1 MDYGSVLSRAWHIT
15 WRNKALWILGI
26 LAGCSSSGGNGGGRA
41 TSGINYNFPGPGQ
54 GPTPEFFNN
63 IPDQTW
69 VILALGIVCLALILV
84 LLFIVLGAIGKAG
97 LMAAFN
103 LADEGEPV
111 GLRKA
116 FDLSLTYFWRV
127 LAIEILVAL
136 AWFVFIVVLI
146 FVAAIPVLVTLGL
159 ALCCLIPFLILLGVA
174 VSIYATLAQT
184 AVVTEDKGV
193 FQAFA
198 DAWEVTKANVGPL
211 VVMGLVLIVGGFV
224 AEVVI
229 GLPMLAVAAP
239 LLTGLLIGSQS
250 SITSG
255 VVIFGLC
262 LIAYIPVAIVLNGVL
277 QTYINGS
284 WTLTYRRFTGREG
297 IETLPEP
304 ASEA

>member
-1 MDYGSVLSRAWHIT
+1 MDYGAVLSRAWHIT

-26 LAGCSSSGGNGGGRA
+26 LAGCSSSGGNGGSRA

-54 GPTPEFFNN
+54 GPTPEFFSH

-103 LADEGEPV
+103 LVDEGEPV

-136 AWFVFIVVLI
+136 AWLVVIFIAG
-146 FVAAIPVLVTLGL
+146 FSVLVTLGL
-159 ALCCLIPFLILLGVA
+159 ALCCLIPFLIIFGVA
-174 VSIYATLAQT
+174 VSIYATLTQT

-239 LLTGLLIGSQS
+239 LLTGLVIGSQS

-262 LIAYIPVAIVLNGVL
+262 LIAYIPVAIVLNGFL

-284 WTLTYRRFTGREG
+284 WTLTYRRLTGRDG